1 MRKWLSATLIVITL
15 CAGLALGAQKKI
27 IRPKGTKPDG
37 NYSPGILLDGTLYI
51 SGQAGED
58 ANGKIPTEFEAE
70 VKQSLD
76 NIGVVLKEA
85 GMTPD
90 DVCQVSRSI

>member
-51 SGQAGED
+51 SGQAGRTR
-58 ANGKIPTEFEAE
+58 TEKFRPNS
-70 VKQSLD
+70 K
-76 NIGVVLKEA
+76 LK
-85 GMTPD
+85 
-90 DVCQVSRSI
+90 